1 MMELCHLAMV
11 NWHLFDVADVPVAGH
26 IGVLGENRSGKST
39 ILDMAQVVLT
49 GGNRRFLRL
58 NAVAGDSGKSRS
70 GSKRSVVDY
79 CLGTL
84 GEDQRRRDDARTYVA
99 LGFEDTEGLRPPVTI
114 GMALEARKADSKET
128 VLALFVAVGTI
139 LTTKD
144 FIEQR
149 GASQFPAQWED
160 VRARIMTRVGEQNF
174 VNHRD
179 RAGDYVREYMRH
191 LLPHAP
197 YGEQN
202 ASALQKSIVNAM
214 TLDHNQT
221 ATQFVRTYILED
233 SPIGIKDLR
242 ESIQTYRNISETIRK
257 MRLKL
262 EALKELRTILATLEE
277 ALEAK
282 FREQWV
288 AKRAEWLAA
297 RATNRDFRTKLQL
310 ATAQRDAAAGE
321 LKFLTDD
328 IKAIDDEIERLTEAI
343 AEHDA
348 KTGRK
353 SLQQTASIA
362 SQSAQR
368 AAADFKARLDTI
380 RRLQPLCAM
389 HGRGLDDFI
398 LIVDRLLAAAD
409 GAAVGAVSEEL
420 SAAEKALATS
430 GSERLVKVDEVR
442 QEIIAKA
449 ATLRTQRDELLGRIR
464 QHSSGGARAHLEPDT
479 ERLCQRLR
487 QKGMAPRVL
496 CELIEVTEPEWAGAA
511 EALLGR
517 DRDAVFVDRP
527 DIGAATAIFK
537 DGRRDFRRTSLVSL
551 NKLEQFRAKPDRGTF
566 PSIFRTDDP
575 DALSFIMRRYGS
587 VRLADTLEQFNK
599 PGRAI
604 MKDGLYDDGLV
615 RTHRSIDPSQHKIGK
630 AAQANALRSL
640 QDQVD
645 DLTTSLSEATKEAE
659 IADSTFIA
667 LKTLC
672 ETTAEDLKAHATVH
686 AAAQT
691 EKAEADAKLA
701 ALDGTGD
708 GGLRD
713 KKLAQ
718 QQLKILRLGEQK
730 SQQIAF
736 NKHDGEVRTAKS
748 RLGEGENVPGS
759 ELNLKIA
766 WSLFAKNQA
775 LYAAA
780 KGRSVYRTRLD
791 DRAQKTEA
799 EKHRAIAEKALKD
812 ADAADTERGRIERR
826 VREFLDGY
834 FEEFGMQSQIGIESE
849 PLREVKPWMELLI
862 NDIES
867 NELRQYER
875 QAHDAAEKAK
885 TLLRGEFINALT
897 SRIGKME
904 RDLQSLNRSLHMHPF
919 HNERYSFHRTQVVE
933 FQPILKIIEIGK
945 TSPEA
950 LDMLFRGHVPEDFP
964 HKDTILALEALLE
977 DPEKD
982 FTEFEDYRNFYTFE
996 IHMEDVV
1003 TGRSTRWEQRRGT
1016 GSGAEQQVPIYVA
1029 IGASL
1034 AAVYGSAD
1042 RRAGKPSGFAL
1053 AMFDEAFSKMD
1064 GRNQRQMMSFYKNL
1078 GLQFVIAAPFE
1089 KRVAV
1094 LEHMDTIVEV
1104 DRIGEQSRATVV
1116 SLKEKAKQELMAIDP
1131 DLISDAD
1138 LSVRLAAE

>member
-1 MMELCHLAMV
+1 MMELRHLTMV
-11 NWHLFDVADVPVAGH
+11 NWHLFDVADIEVAGH
-26 IGVLGENRSGKST
+26 VGVLGENRSGKST

-49 GGNRRFLRL
+49 GGSRRFLRL

-70 GSKRSVVDY
+70 ASKRSVVDY

-84 GEDQRRRDDARTYVA
+84 GEDQRRRDEARTYIA
-99 LGFEDTEGLRPPVTI
+99 LGFEDADGERPSVTI
-114 GMALEARKADSKET
+114 GMALEARKSDTRET
-128 VLALFVAVGTI
+128 VLALFVAVGAI
-139 LTTKD
+139 LTSKD
-144 FIEQR
+144 FIEQK
-149 GASQFPAQWED
+149 GESQYPAQWDD
-160 VRARIMTRVGEQNF
+160 VRARIVAAVGEANF

-191 LLPHAP
+191 LLPHSP
-197 YGEQN
+197 WGEQN

-221 ATQFVRTYILED
+221 ATQFVRNYILED
-233 SPIGIKDLR
+233 SPIGIKELR
-242 ESIQTYRNISETIRK
+242 ESIQTYRNISDTIRK

-262 EALKELRTILATLEE
+262 EALKQLREILAN
-277 ALEAK
+277 LEATFEAI
-282 FREQWV
+282 FREQWI

-297 RATNRDFRTKLQL
+297 RAANREFRNKLRL
-310 ATAQRDAAAGE
+310 ATAQRDAATGE
-321 LKFLTDD
+321 LKFLDDD

-343 AEHDA
+343 AQHDA

-353 SLQQTASIA
+353 SLQQSASVA
-362 SQSAQR
+362 EQAAQR
-368 AAADFKARLDTI
+368 ATSDFKARLETI
-380 RRLQPLCAM
+380 RRLQPLRAM
-389 HGRGLDDFI
+389 AGHGFDD
-398 LIVDRLLAAAD
+398 LIPVVESLLAVA
-409 GAAVGAVSEEL
+409 GTSSVTSVSGEL
-420 SAAEKALATS
+420 SAAEAAVTGLGAQRLA
-430 GSERLVKVDEVR
+430 KVDEGR
-442 QEIIAKA
+442 QTIIAQVSK
-449 ATLRTQRDELLGRIR
+449 LRSERNELLERIR
-464 QHSSGGARAHLEPDT
+464 QHASGGPGAHLEDDT
-479 ERLCQRLR
+479 KLLCQRLR

-496 CELIEVTEPEWAGAA
+496 CELIEVAEPEWAGAA

-517 DRDAVFVDRP
+517 DRDAVFVDRTQ
-527 DIGAATAIFK
+527 IGVATGIFK
-537 DGRRDFRRTSLVSL
+537 EGRREFRRTSLVSL
-551 NKLEQFRAKPDRGTF
+551 NKLEQFRAKPERGTF
-566 PSIFRTDDP
+566 PSIFRTQDP

-587 VRLADTLEQFNK
+587 VRLADTLDQFNR

-630 AAQANALRSL
+630 AAQASALRALQERAEDLADSL
-640 QDQVD
+640 AQVER
-645 DLTTSLSEATKEAE
+645 EAQ
-659 IADSTFIA
+659 IADSAFMA

-672 ETTAEDLKAHATVH
+672 DDPSNDLKAAATAF
-686 AAAQT
+686 AAAQV
-691 EKAEADAKLA
+691 DATDAQARLA
-701 ALDGTGD
+701 ALDGAGD

-718 QQLKILRLGEQK
+718 QQLKQRRLTERK
-730 SQQIAF
+730 TQQDAF
-736 NKHDGEVRTAKS
+736 NKHDGEVRTARS
-748 RLGEGENVPGS
+748 RLNDGENVPGS
-759 ELNLKIA
+759 QLNLKIA
-766 WSLFAKNQA
+766 WSLFAKNLS
-775 LYAAA
+775 LYSVA
-780 KGRSVYRTRLD
+780 KGRPVHRARLD
-791 DRAQKTEA
+791 ARPHKNDVER
-799 EKHRAIAEKALKD
+799 HRVIAEKSAKD
-812 ADAADTERGRIERR
+812 VEAANNKRREIERE
-826 VREFLDGY
+826 VREALEVY
-834 FEEFGMQSQIGIESE
+834 FGEFGVSSQVGIESE
-849 PLREVKPWMELLI
+849 PLQEVKPWMTQLI
-862 NDIES
+862 DDIES

-875 QAHDAAEKAK
+875 QAREAAEKAA

-904 RDLQSLNRSLHMHPF
+904 RDLQSLTRSLHAHPF

-950 LDMLFRGHVPEDFP
+950 LDMLFRGDVPDDFP

-977 DPEKD
+977 DPDKD
-982 FTEFEDYRNFYTFE
+982 FTQFEDYRNFYTFE
-996 IHMEDVV
+996 IHMEDVA
-1003 TGRSTRWEQRRGT
+1003 TGRSSRWEQRRGT

-1034 AAVYGSAD
+1034 AAVYGSAE

-1064 GRNQRQMMSFYKNL
+1064 GKNQRQMMSFYKNL

-1116 SLKEKAKQELMAIDP
+1116 ALKEKAKRELMAIDP
-1131 DLISDAD
+1131 DLMSEDELAT
-1138 LSVRLAAE
+1138 RLAAE

>member
-1 MMELCHLAMV
+1 MMELRHLAMV
-11 NWHLFDVADVPVAGH
+11 AWHLFDIADIPVNGH

-79 CLGTL
+79 CLGAL
-84 GEDQRRRDDARTYVA
+84 GEDQRRRDDARTYVS

-139 LTTKD
+139 LTTED
-144 FIEQR
+144 FIEKR
-149 GASQFPAQWED
+149 GASKFPAQWEE
-160 VRARIMTRVGEQNF
+160 VRARILTKVGDQYF

-179 RAGDYVREYMRH
+179 RAGDFVREYMRH

-242 ESIQTYRNISETIRK
+242 ESIQTYQNISETIRK

-262 EALKELRTILATLEE
+262 DALKELRTIIATLEN
-277 ALEAK
+277 ALETK
-282 FREQWV
+282 FREQWI

-297 RATNRDFRTKLQL
+297 RAVNRDFRTRLRL
-310 ATAQRDAAAGE
+310 ATAQRDTASDE
-321 LKFLTDD
+321 LKFLAGDM
-328 IKAIDDEIERLTEAI
+328 KAIDDEIQRLTEAI

-353 SLQQTASIA
+353 SLQQSSSVAD
-362 SQSAQR
+362 QSAQR
-368 AAADFKARLDTI
+368 AAADFRARLDAI
-380 RRLQPLCAM
+380 RRLQPLRAM
-389 HGRGLDDFI
+389 RGRGFDDFI
-398 LIVDRLLAAAD
+398 PLVDDLLVAAD
-409 GAAVGAVSEEL
+409 RAAVTSLPEEI
-420 SAAEKALATS
+420 STAETALIAS
-430 GSERLVKVDEVR
+430 GTERLARIDEAR
-442 QEIIAKA
+442 QEVIAKA
-449 ATLRTQRDELLGRIR
+449 AQLRTQRDELLGRIR
-464 QHSSGGARAHLEPDT
+464 QHSTGGARAHLEPDT

-496 CELIEVTEPEWAGAA
+496 CELIEVADPEWAGAA

-527 DIGAATAIFK
+527 DIGAATSIFK
-537 DGRRDFRRTSLVSL
+537 EGRREFRRTSLVSL
-551 NKLEQFRAKPDRGTF
+551 NKLEQFKARPDRGTF

-575 DALSFIMRRYGS
+575 DALSFIMRRYGT
-587 VRLADTLEQFNK
+587 VRLAETLDQFNR

-630 AAQANALRSL
+630 VAQANALRAL
-640 QDQVD
+640 QDQAD
-645 DLTTSLSEATKEAE
+645 ELSTSLDQAAMEVQV
-659 IADSTFIA
+659 ADDAFMA
-667 LKTLC
+667 LKALC
-672 ETTAEDLKAHATVH
+672 ETSTTDLKAHAAAY
-686 AAAQT
+686 AAALS
-691 EKAEADAKLA
+691 EKAEADAELS
-701 ALDGTGD
+701 ALDGAGD
-708 GGLRD
+708 GGLRS
-713 KKLAQ
+713 KRTAQ
-718 QQLKILRLGEQK
+718 YDLKQKRIGERETQQN
-730 SQQIAF
+730 AF
-736 NKHDGEVRTAKS
+736 NKHDGEARTARN
-748 RLGEGENVPGS
+748 RLGDGENVPGS
-759 ELNLKIA
+759 ELNLKVA
-766 WSLFAKNQA
+766 WSLFSKNRS

-780 KGRSVYRTRLD
+780 KGRTAYRSRLD
-791 DRAQKTEA
+791 ARAQRTEA
-799 EKHRAIAEKALKD
+799 EKHRAIAEKAVKD
-812 ADAADTERGRIERR
+812 TEAADAERGRIERR

-834 FEEFGMQSQIGIESE
+834 FEEFGTQSQIGIESE
-849 PLREVKPWMELLI
+849 PLREVKPWMDLLI
-862 NDIES
+862 DDIES

-875 QAHDAAEKAK
+875 QARDAAEKAA

-950 LDMLFRGHVPEDFP
+950 LDMLFRGDVPEGFP

-977 DPEKD
+977 DPDKD

-1034 AAVYGSAD
+1034 AAVYGSAE

-1116 SLKEKAKQELMAIDP
+1116 SLKEKAKQELMAMDP
-1131 DLISDAD
+1131 DMISDAD
-1138 LSVRLAAE
+1138 LAVRLAAE